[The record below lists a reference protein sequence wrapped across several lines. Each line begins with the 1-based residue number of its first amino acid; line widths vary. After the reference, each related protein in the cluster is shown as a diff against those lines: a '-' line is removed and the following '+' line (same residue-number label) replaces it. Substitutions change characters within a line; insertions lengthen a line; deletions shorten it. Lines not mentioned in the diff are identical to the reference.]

1 MKPLTGTR
9 VLDFTKVLAGPLCTQ
24 YLGDLGADV
33 IKVEPCATGDDTR
46 RWPPFRGD
54 TGAVFLSA
62 NRNKRSL
69 AIDLK
74 TDIGKEV
81 ARKLAR
87 TADVVIESYGTGVA
101 ERLGIDYETLKRE
114 RETIIYCSISGFG
127 RTGPLKDNLGYDVI
141 LQAFSGIMSMT
152 GEKGGGPI
160 RSPFSPIDQCT
171 GMHALTGVMAALLE
185 RSRSGKGCY
194 LEVSLF
200 ETAVAFLG
208 YNLQTF
214 WEKRTLPD
222 KNGSGHESL
231 CPYQAFDASDAPIL
245 LGIANDNLWG
255 RFCKAVD
262 RSDLAADP
270 RFMSNATRVAH
281 FNETV
286 NVVQSIIGTRSR
298 NAWIELLTTIGVPCA
313 PINTLSDLLDHQH
326 TAARGILLDYEHPDL
341 GALKS
346 VAQPIVFDGAER
358 RVDRPPP
365 LHGSHSRRI
374 LAEAGYSEQSIDRLV
389 AEGTVVACD

>member
-1 MKPLTGTR
+1 MKPLTGIR

-24 YLGDLGADV
+24 YLGDFGADV
-33 IKVEPCATGDDTR
+33 IKVEPCVTGDDTR
-46 RWPPFRGD
+46 RWPPFRGE

-74 TDIGKEV
+74 TAIGKEA
-81 ARKLAR
+81 ARRLAR
-87 TADVVIESYGTGVA
+87 TADVIIESYGTGVA
-101 ERLGIDYETLKRE
+101 ERLGIDYQSLKRE
-114 RETIIYCSISGFG
+114 REDIIYCSISGFG

-171 GMHALTGVMAALLE
+171 GMHALSGIMAALLE
-185 RSRSGKGCY
+185 RNRSGRGCY

-222 KNGSGHESL
+222 KCGSGHESL
-231 CPYQAFDASDAPIL
+231 CPYQAFEASDAPIL
-245 LGIANDNLWG
+245 LGIANDNLWR
-255 RFCKAVD
+255 RFCKAIE

-270 RFMSNATRVAH
+270 RFTTNALRVTH

-286 NVVQSIIGTRSR
+286 EVVQSILGTRTR
-298 NAWIELLTTIGVPCA
+298 AEWLELLTAIGVPCA
-313 PINTLSDLLDHQH
+313 PINTLSDMLDHPH
-326 TAARGILLDYEHPDL
+326 TAARGILLDYEHPEL

-358 RVDRPPP
+358 QVDRPPP

-374 LAEAGYSEQSIDRLV
+374 LADAGYSKETIDRLV
-389 AEGTVVACD
+389 EEGTVVARD

>member
-1 MKPLTGTR
+1 MKPMTGTR

-33 IKVEPCATGDDTR
+33 IKVEPCVIGDDTR
-46 RWPPFRGD
+46 RWPPFRDD

-74 TDIGKEV
+74 TAVGKEI

-87 TADVVIESYGTGVA
+87 TADVIIESYGTGVA
-101 ERLGIDYETLKRE
+101 ERLGIDYESLKRE
-114 RETIIYCSISGFG
+114 RNDVIYCSISGFG

-171 GMHALTGVMAALLE
+171 GLHALTGIMAALLE
-185 RSRSGKGCY
+185 RGRTGQGCY

-214 WEKRTLPD
+214 WEKQTLPD
-222 KNGSGHESL
+222 KCGSGHESL

-255 RFCKAVD
+255 RFCKAVNRD
-262 RSDLAADP
+262 DLAADP
-270 RFMSNATRVAH
+270 RFASNATRVAH
-281 FNETV
+281 FDETV

-298 NAWIELLTTIGVPCA
+298 SQWIALLTAIGVPCA
-313 PINTLSDLLDHQH
+313 PINTLSDLLHHPH
-326 TAARGILLDYEHPDL
+326 TSARGILLDYEHPDL
-341 GALKS
+341 GSLKS

-358 RVDRPPP
+358 RVDLPPP

-374 LAEAGYSEQSIDRLV
+374 LGDIGYPEEIIDQLI
-389 AEGTVVACD
+389 AQGAVVARD

>member
-1 MKPLTGTR
+1 MRPLTGTR

-74 TDIGKEV
+74 TEIGKEV

-114 RETIIYCSISGFG
+114 RATIIYCSISGFG

-171 GMHALTGVMAALLE
+171 GMHALTGIMAALLE

-255 RFCKAVD
+255 RFCGAVD
-262 RSDLAADP
+262 RGDLAADP
-270 RFMSNATRVAH
+270 RFTTNAKRVAH

-286 NVVQSIIGTRSR
+286 TVVQSIMGTRSR
-298 NAWIELLTTIGVPCA
+298 NEWLELLTAIGVPCA
-313 PINTLSDLLDHQH
+313 PINTLSDLLDHPH
-326 TAARGILLDYEHPDL
+326 TTARGILLDYEHPDL

-346 VAQPIVFDGAER
+346 VAQPIVFDGAAR
-358 RVDRPPP
+358 RVDGPPP

-374 LAEAGYSEQSIDRLV
+374 LDEAGYSKETIDRLV
-389 AEGTVVACD
+389 ADGTVVARD

>member
-1 MKPLTGTR
+1 MKPLTEIR

-33 IKVEPCATGDDTR
+33 IKVEPGIVGDETR

-69 AIDLK
+69 AVDLK
-74 TDIGKEV
+74 TAAGKEI

-87 TADVVIESYGTGVA
+87 TADVIVESYGTGVA
-101 ERLGIDYETLKRE
+101 ERLGIDYESLKRE
-114 RETIIYCSISGFG
+114 REDIIYCSISGFG

-152 GEKGGGPI
+152 GENGGGPI

-171 GMHALTGVMAALLE
+171 GLHAMTGIMAALLE
-185 RSRSGKGCY
+185 RGRTGRGCY

-214 WEKRTLPD
+214 WEKRTLPN
-222 KNGSGHESL
+222 KCGSGHESL
-231 CPYQAFDASDAPIL
+231 CPYQAFDANDSPIL

-255 RFCKAVD
+255 RFCKAVN
-262 RSDLAADP
+262 RADLAMDP
-270 RFMSNATRVAH
+270 RFTSNATRVAH
-281 FNETV
+281 FDETV
-286 NVVQSIIGTRSR
+286 NVVQSIIATRSR
-298 NAWIELLTTIGVPCA
+298 NEWLELLTSIGVPCA
-313 PINTLSDLLDHQH
+313 PINTLSDLLDHPH
-326 TAARGILLDYEHPDL
+326 TAARNILLDYEHPEL

-365 LHGSHSRRI
+365 LHGSHSRQI
-374 LAEAGYSEQSIDRLV
+374 LGEIGYPEELIDRLV
-389 AEGTVVACD
+389 KDGTVAAPD